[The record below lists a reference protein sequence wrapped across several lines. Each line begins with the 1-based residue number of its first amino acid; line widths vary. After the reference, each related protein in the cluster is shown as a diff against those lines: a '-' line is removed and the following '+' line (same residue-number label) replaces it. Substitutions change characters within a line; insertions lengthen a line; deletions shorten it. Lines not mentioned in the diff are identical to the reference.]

1 MSSPGYQSLVLRNR
15 AIPGIIILWS
25 TLLRLVLAT
34 GVWFSVTEL
43 FQVLLYS
50 GYYSPY
56 NPVYRSLVLRNRT
69 IPCIIILRS
78 NLFQL
83 LLVTGVWFYI
93 TELFQ
98 VLLYS

>member
-50 GYYSPY
+50 G
-56 NPVYRSLVLRNRT
+56 VLF
-69 IPCIIILRS
+69 S
-78 NLFQL
+78 
-83 LLVTGVWFYI
+83 V
-93 TELFQ
+93 
-98 VLLYS
+98 